1 LLDFNKVHP
10 CFEIGGILVE
20 HQKRPYGFH
29 RALVVGTA
37 RNASSNIVSDLLRIV
52 DSLEVVIPT
61 FGFVVESDSDDGT
74 VNLLENLSNRD
85 SRIRFISLGHL
96 TPQFPDRIK
105 RLRHCRNAY
114 VQEIRENPDYADC
127 DLVIVADLDGINTK
141 INTNY
146 LECALSSE
154 VQWDVM
160 AANQSARYYDILALR
175 HPLWSPNNWLMEAEW
190 FTPFLGEKAAKR
202 HSMSDRMIRIPSDLP
217 PIQVDSAFGGL
228 CIYKRWVFDG
238 CDYSEDVAEA
248 ADEIDHVTL
257 HRKVREAN
265 GRVFI
270 HPGLINS
277 NWTAHSLN
285 GSPFV
290 QISKFLAHTLPFRFL
305 LPILRKISLY
315 VANRT

>member
-1 LLDFNKVHP
+1 
-10 CFEIGGILVE
+10 LVK

-29 RALVVGTA
+29 QALVVGTA
-37 RNASSNIVSDLLRIV
+37 RNASSNIVTDLLRIV
-52 DSLEVVIPT
+52 DSLDVIIPT
-61 FGFVVESDSDDGT
+61 FGFVVESDSGDET
-74 VNLLENLSNRD
+74 VNLLENLSKRD

-141 INTNY
+141 INSKY
-146 LECALSSE
+146 LERALSSE

-175 HPLWSPNNWLMEAEW
+175 HPIWSPNNWLTEAEW

-257 HRKVREAN
+257 NRKVREAN
-265 GRVFI
+265 GRIFI

-277 NWTAHSLN
+277 KWTAHSLN

-290 QISKFLAHTLPFRFL
+290 QISKYLAHTLPFRFL